1 MAQKWLKAT
10 FHPLFK
16 IEVVSKISGEGASS
30 IKISDKDGNII
41 YQDTVTS
48 RGHTVYYFT
57 RKMVDYSGK
66 YSSYTFEL
74 KSKTSYD
81 SYVQGNTSDITE
93 VLTDFAT
100 NDTDKDTYG
109 GNLIVI
115 ITYDAITNDSDFSTI
130 LKKDNSDGFQ
140 LSKNVNITC
149 SQARNSFAFVG
160 IDRNSNGKYR
170 KDCEFEYNVNKSS
183 SLTAYILP
191 SKDSN
196 KIFNP
201 ISSGMIH
208 FYTLC
213 RKLDCYTRIY
223 PYNDSTQPIGVPY
236 VIHNTG
242 TSNKELPLNN
252 ATLYAGRTYYVK
264 VRFRTRG
271 DGNSTP
277 SKCSSIGFIA
287 HWNNWANIRNY
298 IHYSATAYSEIGKVV
313 EWTYS
318 FTVDSDVTPDSTK
331 LYFIIDNGWAN
342 GNDAQTI
349 DLYYAKYWDSEGNVY
364 NELGPSY
371 HQGIYKN
378 IYEPYFLGVKKDS
391 ELYYTS
397 NIGTHNYKGKY
408 RLNISESIKNIP
420 SKICLHDTLE
430 RLTYNDME
438 KLRYDYAAYNFDQL
452 SFERLNF
459 YVY

>member
-10 FHPLFK
+10 FHHLFK
-16 IEVVSKISGEGASS
+16 IEIVSKIFGEGASS

-66 YSSYTFEL
+66 YSTYTFEL

-81 SYVQGNTSDITE
+81 SYLQGNTSPITE

-100 NDTDKDTYG
+100 NDTDKLTYG
-109 GNLIVI
+109 GNLIVVV
-115 ITYDAITNDSDFSTI
+115 THDAITNDSDFSTI
-130 LKKDNSDGFQ
+130 LKNDNRNGFQ
-140 LSKNVNITC
+140 LSKNVDIICNK
-149 SQARNSFAFVG
+149 SRNSFAFVG
-160 IDRNSNGKYR
+160 IDKSYNSSYV
-170 KDCEFEYNVNKSS
+170 KDCEFEYNVSKSS
-183 SLTAYILP
+183 SLTAYLLP
-191 SKDSN
+191 SEYSN

-201 ISSGMIH
+201 IGSGMIH

-223 PYNDSTQPIGVPY
+223 PYNDSSIRIGIPY
-236 VIHNTG
+236 ATHNTA
-242 TSNKELPLNN
+242 TFDKHISLKN
-252 ATLYAGRTYYVK
+252 ATLYTGRTYYVK

-287 HWNNWANIRNY
+287 HWNNWVNTCQY
-298 IHYSATAYSEIGKVV
+298 IHNSATAYSEIGKVV

-318 FTVDSDVTPDSTK
+318 FSVNEDVTPQGTN
-331 LYFIIDNGWAN
+331 LYFIINNYWGK

-364 NELGPSY
+364 SELSPPRDSSG
-371 HQGIYKN
+371 GK
-378 IYEPYFLGVKKDS
+378 YEPHFLGVKKDS

-397 NIGTHNYKGKY
+397 NIGEHNYKGKY
-408 RLNISESIKNIP
+408 RISYY
-420 SKICLHDTLE
+420 SKKSDVSSRTCLHDTLE
-430 RLTYNDME
+430 KLTYSDIG
-438 KLRYDYAAYNFDQL
+438 KLKYGNYNEHFDL
-452 SFERLNF
+452 SFERLDF

>member
-1 MAQKWLKAT
+1 MAQKWLKAI

-16 IEVVSKISGEGASS
+16 IEVVSKIFGEGDSS
-30 IKISDKDGNII
+30 IKISDKDGKII

-81 SYVQGNTSDITE
+81 SYGQGNTSPITE

-109 GNLIVI
+109 GNLIVVV
-115 ITYDAITNDSDFSTI
+115 TYDAITNDSDFSTI

-160 IDRNSNGKYR
+160 IDKNSNGKYR
-170 KDCEFEYNVNKSS
+170 KDCEFEYNMGKSS

-191 SKDSN
+191 SEDSN

-201 ISSGMIH
+201 IYSGMIH

-223 PYNDSTQPIGVPY
+223 PYNDSSIRIGIPY
-236 VIHNTG
+236 ATHNTAIYDL
-242 TSNKELPLNN
+242 EIPLTN
-252 ATLYAGRTYYVK
+252 ATLYTGRTYYIK

-277 SKCSSIGFIA
+277 SKCSSIGFITY
-287 HWNNWANIRNY
+287 WNDWASLMSY
-298 IHYSATAYSEIGKVV
+298 IHNSATAYSEIGKVV

-318 FTVDSDVTPDSTK
+318 FTVDSDVTPTGTN
-331 LYFIIDNGWAN
+331 LYFIIDNGWAC

-364 NELGPSY
+364 SELSP
-371 HQGIYKN
+371 YKTSSGYK
-378 IYEPYFLGVKKDS
+378 YESHFLEVKKDS

-397 NIGTHNYKGKY
+397 NIGEYNYKGKY
-408 RLNISESIKNIP
+408 RITNYARKSDIH
-420 SKICLHDTLE
+420 SKTCLHDTLE
-430 RLTYNDME
+430 RLTYNDMK
-438 KLRYDYAAYNFDQL
+438 KLRYDHKSYTNDQL

>member
-1 MAQKWLKAT
+1 MAQKWLKAI

-16 IEVVSKISGEGASS
+16 IEVVSKIFGEGFSS
-30 IKISDKDGNII
+30 IKISDKDGNIV

-57 RKMVDYSGK
+57 RKIVSYSGK

-81 SYVQGNTSDITE
+81 SYAEGNTSAITE

-100 NDTDKDTYG
+100 NDTDKDPYG
-109 GNLIVI
+109 GNLIVVV
-115 ITYDAITNDSDFSTI
+115 TLDAITNDSDFSTI
-130 LKKDNSDGFQ
+130 LKKDNSNGFQ

-160 IDRNSNGKYR
+160 IDKNSNGKYR

-201 ISSGMIH
+201 IYSGMIP

-223 PYNDSTQPIGVPY
+223 PYNDSSIKIGIPY
-236 VIHNTG
+236 ATHNTAVSDK
-242 TSNKELPLNN
+242 TILLRN

-287 HWNNWANIRNY
+287 YWNNWASTRSY
-298 IHYSATAYSEIGKVV
+298 IHNSATAYSEIGKVV

-318 FTVDSDVTPDSTK
+318 FTVDSNVTPTGTN
-331 LYFIIDNGWAN
+331 LYFIIDNDWVK

-364 NELGPSY
+364 SELSP
-371 HQGIYKN
+371 YKTSSGYK
-378 IYEPYFLGVKKDS
+378 YESHFLGVKKDS

-438 KLRYDYAAYNFDQL
+438 KLKYDFAVYNNDQL

>member
-16 IEVVSKISGEGASS
+16 IEVVSKIYGQGASS
-30 IKISDKDGNII
+30 IKISDKDGKII

-57 RKMVDYSGK
+57 REMVSFNGK
-66 YSSYTFEL
+66 YSSYTFKL
-74 KSKTSYD
+74 KSKTTYD
-81 SYVQGNTSDITE
+81 SYSQGNTSAITE

-100 NDTDKDTYG
+100 NDTDKNTYG
-109 GNLIVI
+109 GNLII
-115 ITYDAITNDSDFSTI
+115 IVTHDAITNDSDFSTI
-130 LKKDNSDGFQ
+130 LKKDNSNGFQ

-160 IDRNSNGKYR
+160 IDRNLNGKYR
-170 KDCEFEYNVNKSS
+170 KDCEFEYKVGASS

-191 SKDSN
+191 SEDSN
-196 KIFNP
+196 QIFNP

-223 PYNDSTQPIGVPY
+223 PYNDSSIKIGIPY
-236 VIHNTG
+236 ATHNTA
-242 TSNKELPLNN
+242 TSNKTILLKN

-287 HWNNWANIRNY
+287 YWNNWANSRHY
-298 IHYSATAYSEIGKVV
+298 IHNSATAYSEIGKIV

-318 FTVDSDVTPDSTK
+318 FTVDSNVTLTGTN
-331 LYFIIDNGWAN
+331 LYFIIDNYWGN

-364 NELGPSY
+364 SELSP
-371 HQGIYKN
+371 YKTSSG
-378 IYEPYFLGVKKDS
+378 YKFESHFLGVKKDS

-397 NIGTHNYKGKY
+397 NIDEHNYKGKY
-408 RLNISESIKNIP
+408 RLNISESIKNIS

-430 RLTYNDME
+430 RLTYNDIE
-438 KLRYDYAAYNFDQL
+438 KLRYDHNSYTHDQL

-459 YVY
+459 YAY